1 MSIGG
6 GHGHPKCI
14 RLYELSATSR
24 RKRQNEDFMNHYQ
37 LYCISRRKRQMLLR
51 RLRIIAAKESELLQ
65 PYYSEEMRNI
75 ELLLPLLFKK
85 DMQNI
90 YYCSYL

>member
-1 MSIGG
+1 MGIGG
-6 GHGHPKCI
+6 GHDA
-14 RLYELSATSR
+14 S
-24 RKRQNEDFMNHYQ
+24 DFMNYQ
-37 LYCISRRKRQMLLR
+37 LLTDVKDKMKTLWIIISFTVSADTKD
-51 RLRIIAAKESELLQ
+51 KCCSEDSELLQ

-75 ELLLPLLFKK
+75 ELLLLLLFKK